1 MQDAGRQDPGPP
13 PAAALLPVRPA
24 SEDESL
30 HELNDIGLAL
40 RVQALRELNLQ

>member
-1 MQDAGRQDPGPP
+1 MEPDDDLYEPGADDDAGNDD
-13 PAAALLPVRPA
+13 LF
-24 SEDESL
+24 L

>member
-1 MQDAGRQDPGPP
+1 MDTDDAFTFEPGADDDAGNDD
-13 PAAALLPVRPA
+13 LL
-24 SEDESL
+24 L

>member
-1 MQDAGRQDPGPP
+1 MRDERLPDPGPP
-13 PAAALLPVRPA
+13 AAAWLPPRPA
-24 SEDESL
+24 FEDEFL

>member
-1 MQDAGRQDPGPP
+1 MDTDDDFTFEPGAGDGDWD
-13 PAAALLPVRPA
+13 
-24 SEDESL
+24 EDFFL